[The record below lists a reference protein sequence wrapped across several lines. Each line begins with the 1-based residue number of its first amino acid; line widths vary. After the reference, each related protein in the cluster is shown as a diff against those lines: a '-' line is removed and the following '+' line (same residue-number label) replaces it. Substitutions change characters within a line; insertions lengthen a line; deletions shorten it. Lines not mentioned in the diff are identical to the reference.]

1 MSCTN
6 INFVSTLTS
15 VTSQAE
21 MEFILSKMG
30 IVVSGY
36 SPHVYP
42 QLTLTSTRARPS
54 SSAGLTRTW
63 RAPGAGW
70 ITRWGPMGTRH
81 LVT

>member
-6 INFVSTLTS
+6 INFISTLTS

-30 IVVSGY
+30 NLVSGY
-36 SPHVYP
+36 SPLLS
-42 QLTLTSTRARPS
+42 QLTLTSTRARQS

-70 ITRWGPMGTRH
+70 TTRGGPMGTRH

>member
-21 MEFILSKMG
+21 MEFILSKIRD
-30 IVVSGY
+30 IVSEY
-36 SPHVYP
+36 YELLLS
-42 QLTLTSTRARPS
+42 QLTLTSTRARQS

-70 ITRWGPMGTRH
+70 TTRWGPIRRRH

>member
-6 INFVSTLTS
+6 INFISTLTS

-21 MEFILSKMG
+21 MEFILSKKRNL
-30 IVVSGY
+30 VSGY
-36 SPHVYP
+36 SPLLS
-42 QLTLTSTRARPS
+42 QLTLTSTRARQS
-54 SSAGLTRTW
+54 SSAALTRTW

-70 ITRWGPMGTRH
+70 TTRWGPIRRRH

>member
-6 INFVSTLTS
+6 INFISTLTS

-30 IVVSGY
+30 NLVSGFY
-36 SPHVYP
+36 ELILS
-42 QLTLTSTRARPS
+42 QLTLTSTRARQS
-54 SSAGLTRTW
+54 SSAALTRTW

-70 ITRWGPMGTRH
+70 TTRWGPMGTRH